1 MTNEQ
6 FDACMRQ
13 IQSGDKQ
20 GLKLIYEDYKAYIF
34 AVMRS
39 VCGRQ
44 EDAEDLTV
52 DFFVR
57 IWQQAGSYRPGS
69 GHRTWMTKIARNMAV
84 DFVRKSG
91 REFLSEEVRE
101 TDEGDVTS
109 PSAEEEALEKMT
121 FKEAIATLSAQKQQI
136 MVMKIAGQ
144 MTFEEIAQI
153 LGIPIGTVTWHY
165 QDSLKRLRRV
175 AI

>member
-1 MTNEQ
+1 
-6 FDACMRQ
+6 
-13 IQSGDKQ
+13 
-20 GLKLIYEDYKAYIF
+20 
-34 AVMRS
+34 
-39 VCGRQ
+39 
-44 EDAEDLTV
+44 
-52 DFFVR
+52 
-57 IWQQAGSYRPGS
+57 
-69 GHRTWMTKIARNMAV
+69 MTKIARNMAV

-165 QDSLKRLRRV
+165 QVSLKRLRRV

>member
-1 MTNEQ
+1 MTNEL

-20 GLKLIYEDYKAYIF
+20 GLKTIYEDYKAYIF

-39 VCGRQ
+39 VAGRQ

-57 IWQQAGSYRPGS
+57 LWQQAGSYKPGN
-69 GHRTWMTKIARNMAV
+69 GHKTWMTRIARNMAI

-91 REFLSEEVRE
+91 REIPSEEVRE
-101 TDEGDVTS
+101 TEDGDLTS
-109 PSAEEEALEKMT
+109 PSAEEEALAPMN
-121 FKEAIATLSAQKQQI
+121 FKEAIASLSAQKQQI

-144 MTFEEIAQI
+144 MTFEEIAK
-153 LGIPIGTVTWHY
+153 LMGLPLGTVTWHY

-175 AI
+175 AQ

>member
-39 VCGRQ
+39 VAGRQ

-57 IWQQAGSYRPGS
+57 LWQQADSYRPGS
-69 GHRTWMTKIARNMAV
+69 GHKTWMTTIARNMAV
-84 DFVRKSG
+84 DLVRRSG
-91 REFLSEEVRE
+91 REIPADDVRE
-101 TDEGDVTS
+101 TEDDSLTS
-109 PSAEEEALEKMT
+109 PSAEDEVLAPMN
-121 FKEAIATLSAQKQQI
+121 FREAIASLSAQKQQI
-136 MVMKIAGQ
+136 MVMKIVGQ
-144 MTFEEIAQI
+144 MTFEEISRI

-175 AI
+175 AL

>member
-13 IQSGDKQ
+13 IQAGDKG
-20 GLKLIYEDYKAYIF
+20 GLKMIYEEYKAYIF

-57 IWQQAGSYRPGS
+57 LWQQAKGYRPGG
-69 GHRTWMTKIARNMAV
+69 GHKTWMTKVARNMAV
-84 DFVRKSG
+84 DHVRRSG
-91 REFLSEEVRE
+91 REVLTEEVRQTE
-101 TDEGDVTS
+101 DGELTS
-109 PSAEEEALEKMT
+109 PSAEDEALETMT
-121 FKEAIATLSAQKQQI
+121 FKEVIGTLSPVKQQI

-144 MTFEEIAQI
+144 MTFEEISQI
-153 LGIPIGTVTWHY
+153 TGIPLGTVTWHY

-175 AI
+175 AL